1 LSWYY
6 TREPGRDGTIL
17 TEDGRPPGVD
27 LATLLDRERPPLKA
41 ALEIGSALADIL
53 TIAEEDEVVHGDIK
67 PGYVCVDAEGGIS
80 LEGFGQPRRTT
91 RAPEGRPQ
99 GSRTDVFGLGV
110 VLHSMLSSEPLGRL
124 PRDPDAH
131 DDAIVDRVVGMDFSQ
146 VKGRRWLE
154 EVQQFLCSIMA
165 HDLLERPEPL
175 DAANVLNVVA
185 EQCPGNGLAIW
196 AARAVRLA
204 GGGGGPASR
213 APIRE
218 TLDRPAAV
226 ERPMPRGSTGNFQKT
241 SRQAPSTK
249 GETTQ
254 FWTREK
260 IDALMA
266 EEDEEEL
273 APPSP
278 VRSSGGWGQPQ
289 PPAPRGGGGWGA
301 QDEPLDGPTPVQPAW
316 QPGSSSM
323 DPPSWPSPGQQAAP
337 PRPPAPP
344 QRPAPPLPPRPP
356 QPPPG
361 SPARAPRGPMPSPV
375 HPPIAQGPVASGPS
389 APPPPQPAEE
399 EGNGLLKWVAIGLAV
414 SFVLCLGVSA
424 AGGAAW
430 YVLTSRTVPA
440 EVDAPATLDPIV
452 EDDVPSAFD
461 SDEPDPKDV
470 NVEPE
475 PDGASPNK
483 SGGTTS
489 SSTSSKKSGGTT
501 SSSTSSKK
509 SGGTTSSS
517 TSSKKSGSTTSSSPS
532 SSSTSSTSSST
543 PAATA
548 VATDSYE
555 AKISVASNDKVTMRC
570 GDGQTKTFAGAV
582 RLTFAGTVSCVL
594 QAGDAKGVV
603 TVGGPGQYLCQSTDD
618 MITCASP

>member
-1 LSWYY
+1 
-6 TREPGRDGTIL
+6 
-17 TEDGRPPGVD
+17 
-27 LATLLDRERPPLKA
+27 
-41 ALEIGSALADIL
+41 
-53 TIAEEDEVVHGDIK
+53 
-67 PGYVCVDAEGGIS
+67 
-80 LEGFGQPRRTT
+80 
-91 RAPEGRPQ
+91 
-99 GSRTDVFGLGV
+99 
-110 VLHSMLSSEPLGRL
+110 
-124 PRDPDAH
+124 
-131 DDAIVDRVVGMDFSQ
+131 
-146 VKGRRWLE
+146 
-154 EVQQFLCSIMA
+154 
-165 HDLLERPEPL
+165 
-175 DAANVLNVVA
+175 
-185 EQCPGNGLAIW
+185 
-196 AARAVRLA
+196 
-204 GGGGGPASR
+204 
-213 APIRE
+213 
-218 TLDRPAAV
+218 
-226 ERPMPRGSTGNFQKT
+226 
-241 SRQAPSTK
+241 
-249 GETTQ
+249 
-254 FWTREK
+254 
-260 IDALMA
+260 
-266 EEDEEEL
+266 
-273 APPSP
+273 
-278 VRSSGGWGQPQ
+278 
-289 PPAPRGGGGWGA
+289 
-301 QDEPLDGPTPVQPAW
+301 
-316 QPGSSSM
+316 
-323 DPPSWPSPGQQAAP
+323 
-337 PRPPAPP
+337 
-344 QRPAPPLPPRPP
+344 
-356 QPPPG
+356 
-361 SPARAPRGPMPSPV
+361 MPSPV

-475 PDGASPNK
+475 PDGASP
-483 SGGTTS
+483 
-489 SSTSSKKSGGTT
+489 
-501 SSSTSSKK
+501 KK